1 VSIYVD
7 GQTRLLVQGITGR
20 EGSFHTGHMVEYGTK
35 VVAGVTPGKGG
46 EVVHGVPVFDTVAEA
61 VAATGANC
69 SLIYVPARF
78 CADAILESADAGVP
92 LVITITENVPVHD
105 MIRVS
110 ATLQSRGVTMIG
122 PNCPGLIS
130 PGSAKVGII
139 PGQICMPGPVGVVS
153 RSGTLTYEV
162 LFALTERGIGQ
173 TTAVGIGGDPVQGT
187 KFIDVLAA
195 FEADPQ
201 TEVIVLIGEIGGS
214 DEEAAAEFVRA
225 NVSKPVVGFV
235 AGQTAPAGKQ
245 MGHAGAI
252 ISGSSG
258 TAEGKIEAF
267 TAAGIQVA
275 RHPDE
280 IADLVARHLQQG

>member
-1 VSIYVD
+1 
-7 GQTRLLVQGITGR
+7 
-20 EGSFHTGHMVEYGTK
+20 
-35 VVAGVTPGKGG
+35 
-46 EVVHGVPVFDTVAEA
+46 
-61 VAATGANC
+61 
-69 SLIYVPARF
+69 VPARF